1 MSIVGKLTAQLDELK
16 RKIAD
21 SRAVRHER
29 QGAALELLTAL
40 ERKFTAQRQELG
52 DLRRQVQRLESE
64 RAAIFQQ
71 VGQLVAA
78 VEATI
83 DDRDQLLDAVEAWA
97 STEMPET
104 PKAAPA
110 PEPDPAPASRPP
122 TPVPESAP
130 AVSAQSPR
138 PAERILRHRV
148 DGSVEIAPA
157 PLGPRPGDGPE
168 IRRVYE
174 EYQRRS
180 PQR

>member
-16 RKIAD
+16 RRIAD
-21 SRAVRHER
+21 LRTVRHER

-97 STEMPET
+97 ATELPEA

-110 PEPDPAPASRPP
+110 PETEPAPASRPP
-122 TPVPESAP
+122 TPAPESAT
-130 AVSAQSPR
+130 AQSPR

-157 PLGPRPGDGPE
+157 PLGPRPEDGPE

-180 PQR
+180 PHR